1 MIFNTCS
8 IWIASEG
15 ISWLAGNPIVVL
27 VLAIL
32 VVALLVSLIVTRM
45 MLAKCRRRTREAQ
58 QRLKEVTAESAE
70 LQSAF
75 IANMTHEIRTPLN
88 AIIGFVQVLAET
100 DGLSRDDRMVFL
112 QEIDEN
118 RRSLLQIIGDLL
130 DYSKIETGSLD
141 YKDEEVDV
149 NAVIDELCGVENSR
163 ASHKVRV
170 SFGEKQPQCRLR
182 IDRSRFTQVLGNLV
196 QNALKFTEEGGIQ
209 VGYRRLKNGNFY
221 FYVADTGCGMDE
233 ESRHAIFDRF
243 VKMNY
248 NIKGTGLGLAIAKS
262 IVEHYGGGIGV
273 ESKKGEGSTF
283 YFTLPASRE
292 FKEFG
297 RF

>member
-1 MIFNTCS
+1 M
-8 IWIASEG
+8 ADG
-15 ISWLAGNPIVVL
+15 LAWLTGHPYVTLI
-27 VLAIL
+27 LAIL
-32 VVALLVSLIVTRM
+32 VLAMAILWLTTRM
-45 MLAKCRRRTREAQ
+45 ALQKCRKRLAAAQ
-58 QRLKEVTAESAE
+58 EKVVAVTAETTE
-70 LQSAF
+70 LKSAF

-100 DGLSRDDRMVFL
+100 DGLSHEDRQVFL

-141 YKDEEVDV
+141 YKDEEVDINV
-149 NAVIDELCGVENSR
+149 VIDEMCNKENSR
-163 ASHKVRV
+163 ITNKVKV
-170 SFGEKQPQCRLR
+170 IFSEKAPQCRLR

-196 QNALKFTEEGGIQ
+196 QNALKFTEEGGIK

-221 FYVADTGCGMDE
+221 FYVADTGCGIDE
-233 ESRHAIFDRF
+233 ENRQAIFDRF

-248 NIKGTGLGLAIAKS
+248 NIKGTGLGLSIAKS

-273 ESKKGEGSTF
+273 ESKQGEGSTF

-292 FKEFG
+292 FKEYG

>member
-1 MIFNTCS
+1 MICNVCFT
-8 IWIASEG
+8 WIMADG
-15 ISWLAGNPIVVL
+15 VAWLAGNPYVMGI
-27 VLAIL
+27 LAIL
-32 VVALLVSLIVTRM
+32 VVVFAVAWLFTRM
-45 MLAKCRRRTREAQ
+45 ALQKSRK
-58 QRLKEVTAESAE
+58 RLKAAQERVEAVTAETAE
-70 LQSAF
+70 LKSAF

-100 DGLSRDDRMVFL
+100 DGLSREDRQVFM

-149 NAVIDELCGVENSR
+149 NVLIDEMCNKENCRSTN
-163 ASHKVRV
+163 KVRV
-170 SFGEKQPQCRLR
+170 LFDEKTPQCRLR

-196 QNALKFTEEGGIQ
+196 QNALKFTDEGGVK

-221 FYVADTGCGMDE
+221 FYVADTGCGIDE
-233 ESRHAIFDRF
+233 ENRQAIFDRF

-248 NIKGTGLGLAIAKS
+248 NIKGTGLGLSIAKS

-273 ESKKGEGSTF
+273 ESKQGEGSTF

>member
-1 MIFNTCS
+1 M
-8 IWIASEG
+8 ADG
-15 ISWLAGNPIVVL
+15 LAWLTSHPYVTLI
-27 VLAIL
+27 LAIL
-32 VVALLVSLIVTRM
+32 VLAMAILWLTTRM
-45 MLAKCRRRTREAQ
+45 ALQKCRKRLAAAQ
-58 QRLKEVTAESAE
+58 EKVVAVTAETTE
-70 LQSAF
+70 LKSAF

-100 DGLSRDDRMVFL
+100 DGLSHEDRQVFL

-141 YKDEEVDV
+141 YKDEEVDINV
-149 NAVIDELCGVENSR
+149 VIDEMCNKENSR
-163 ASHKVRV
+163 ITNKVKV
-170 SFGEKQPQCRLR
+170 IFSEKAPQCRLR

-196 QNALKFTEEGGIQ
+196 QNALKFTEEGGVK

-221 FYVADTGCGMDE
+221 FYVADTGCGIDE
-233 ESRHAIFDRF
+233 ENRQAIFDRF

-248 NIKGTGLGLAIAKS
+248 NIKGTGLGLSIAKS

-273 ESKKGEGSTF
+273 ESKQGEGSTF

-292 FKEFG
+292 FKEYG